1 MPLICAIHKNKI
13 KQKFVV
19 FCETVRTA
27 AVKNKKVISYKI
39 YGMFN
44 DNTFHDLFAIKCES
58 CGSIPIDAMY
68 EDGSVRLSAQFKLTC
83 AATALKKE
91 KAIENTTVRGQEK

>member
-1 MPLICAIHKNKI
+1 
-13 KQKFVV
+13 
-19 FCETVRTA
+19 
-27 AVKNKKVISYKI
+27 
-39 YGMFN
+39 MFN
-44 DNTFHDLFAIKCES
+44 DVTFHDLFAIKCES